1 MVDVFELW
9 RVICRK
15 LPILTYRTGLSCGVV
30 CVFLR
35 LAVPV
40 EHRLVTDRHTTTAYT
55 ALTWRRMA
63 KMSLK
68 MVMHV

>member
-15 LPILTYRTGLSCGVV
+15 LPILTYHTELSCDVV

-35 LAVPV
+35 LAISV
-40 EHRLVTDRHTTTAYT
+40 EHRLETDRQTHDDGTYRAI
-55 ALTWRRMA
+55 MA
-63 KMSLK
+63 SHGKNGT
-68 MVMHV
+68 